1 MEQIRKAVELA
12 RAGGVA
18 PAELDDRSGANRPRP
33 RSGSSDSRLERRN
46 DVRPEP
52 RGDLRAGS
60 GVGASYRTP
69 REVMLNGAHL
79 EANRIVAHDIADV
92 RSKSFD
98 MLRTQVLRTM
108 DLQHWQFLAV
118 TSPTAG
124 CGKTVTAVNLAL
136 SIARQPERS
145 VLLVDM
151 DMQKPHVGHSLGIKC
166 DRGLLSVIGEGA
178 SLVDSSLEAR
188 IGSHRLTVLPIEH
201 PTSNSSE
208 WMASPGHEHLV
219 AGYQTRVSVSDR
231 DPRHAPNV
239 VERRSHLHSSADR
252 LRSVGGGGRHHRPHP
267 KSRSATGI
275 CNRLT
280 WSGLYST
287 KCQGRPAGII
297 TDSQSAHDPE
307 KPQVDPGQVQ
317 R

>member
-33 RSGSSDSRLERRN
+33 RSGSSDSRLDRRN
-46 DVRPEP
+46 DVRSEP
-52 RGDLRAGS
+52 RDDLRAGS

-208 WMASPGHEHLV
+208 WMASRAMSTLLQDIKREFPSRIVILDMPPMLSSDEVISILPQIDCVLLV
-219 AGYQTRVSVSDR
+219 AAVGTTTTSEIAECN
-231 DPRHAPNV
+231 RH
-239 VERRSHLHSSADR
+239 LQSADVVR
-252 LRSVGGGGRHHRPHP
+252 LVLNKVPGAT
-267 KSRSATGI
+267 SR
-275 CNRLT
+275 
-280 WSGLYST
+280 YYY
-287 KCQGRPAGII
+287 
-297 TDSQSAHDPE
+297 
-307 KPQVDPGQVQ
+307 
-317 R
+317 